1 VAETEKPLVYFV
13 LGTAGSGRRAI
24 VRELIASGLSEG
36 DRAAVLLSDAEPADE
51 NDAKLPNV
59 TRWSWTEH
67 GTIQGILPKE
77 ATQVFFISEA
87 LRNPVDQIEALKPW
101 LEATGAELGRI
112 ICVVDCKL
120 AEANPALLPW
130 FDACVH
136 FSDVVLLNRRES
148 VGNKWLSDFQRRY
161 TEQFYPCLFEMV
173 KKDRVKNPLV
183 VLDPVAR
190 RISQYFEEDQEWV
203 FEADDK
209 DEEESDDEEEVE
221 LKKAEDPYL
230 ERRAGGRRVKE
241 IPDIAK
247 IQSES

>member
-1 VAETEKPLVYFV
+1 VPETEKPLVYLV

-36 DRAAVLLSDAEPADE
+36 DRAAVLLPDAESAGAIDG
-51 NDAKLPNV
+51 KLPAV
-59 TRWSWTEH
+59 ARWSWTEH
-67 GTIQGILPKE
+67 GTIQGILPQD
-77 ATQVFFISEA
+77 AAQVFFINEA
-87 LRNPVDQIEALKPW
+87 LRNPIDQIEALKPW
-101 LEATGAELGRI
+101 LEANGAELGRI
-112 ICVVDCKL
+112 LCVVDCKL
-120 AEANPALLPW
+120 AQANPALLPW

-136 FSDVVLLNRRES
+136 FSDVVLLNRREA
-148 VGNKWLSDFQRRY
+148 VENKWLSDFQKRY
-161 TEQFYPCLFEMV
+161 TDQFYPCLFEMV

-190 RISQYFEEDQEWV
+190 RISQYFEEEPEWI
-203 FEADDK
+203 FETDD
-209 DEEESDDEEEVE
+209 DEETPDEEEVE

-247 IQSES
+247 FQPES

>member
-1 VAETEKPLVYFV
+1 MYLV

-36 DRAAVLLSDAEPADE
+36 VRTTVLLSDAESADE
-51 NDAKLPNV
+51 IDGQLPNV
-59 TRWSWTEH
+59 ARWSWTEH
-67 GTIQGILPKE
+67 GTIQGGLPPDT
-77 ATQVFFISEA
+77 TQVFLISEA
-87 LRNPVDQIEALKPW
+87 LRNPIDQIEALKPW
-101 LEATGAELGRI
+101 LETNGAELGRI
-112 ICVVDCKL
+112 FCVVDCKL
-120 AEANPALLPW
+120 AQANPALLPW

-136 FSDVVLLNRRES
+136 FSDVVLLNRRET
-148 VGNKWLSDFQRRY
+148 VENKWLSDFQKRY
-161 TEQFYPCLFEMV
+161 TDQFYPCLFEMV

-190 RISQYFEEDQEWV
+190 RISQYFEEDPEWI
-203 FEADDK
+203 FEADD
-209 DEEESDDEEEVE
+209 DEETSDEEEVE

-247 IQSES
+247 FQSES